1 MALTKLNF
9 GGKQQALVATNIP
22 TLTGTQLPVGSIIQ
36 VIKNDQHDS
45 STETAISSTTY
56 ADVTGW
62 TASIT
67 PTFANSLIK
76 VEAHAAGLSRGS
88 GTNLKLKL
96 LRGSDTVIEMT
107 RFQLTESGGTWGD
120 SNTTFIGYD
129 STHNSTSALTYKI
142 QLAFKSSVSNMEVRT
157 GSFAS
162 SGEKGYVSFTLTEIK
177 Q

>member
-1 MALTKLNF
+1 MALTKLN
-9 GGKQQALVATNIP
+9 P
-22 TLTGTQLPVGSIIQ
+22 SSMLTGNVLQ

-45 STETAISSTTY
+45 STETTINSTTY

-62 TASIT
+62 SASIT
-67 PTFANSLIK
+67 PNFANSLIK
-76 VEAHAAGLSRGS
+76 VEAHGAGLSRGS
-88 GTNLKLKL
+88 GTNLKFKL
-96 LRGSDTVIEMT
+96 LRDSSTVIEMT

-120 SNTTFIGYD
+120 SNSTFIGYD

-142 QLAFKSSVSNMEVRT
+142 QLAFKSSVSNMELRV

-162 SGEKGYVSFTLTEIK
+162 GGEKGYVSFTLTEIK

>member
-1 MALTKLNF
+1 MALTKLNHSSM
-9 GGKQQALVATNIP
+9 P
-22 TLTGTQLPVGSIIQ
+22 TGTVLQ
-36 VIKNDQHDS
+36 VIKNDQHDG
-45 STETAISSTTY
+45 STETIINSTTY
-56 ADVTGW
+56 EDVIGW

-67 PTFANSLIK
+67 PKFANSLIK
-76 VEAHAAGLSRGS
+76 VEAHGAGLSRGS
-88 GTNLKLKL
+88 GTNLKFKL

-157 GSFAS
+157 GSFTS
-162 SGEKGYVSFTLTEIK
+162 GGEKGYVSFTLTEIK